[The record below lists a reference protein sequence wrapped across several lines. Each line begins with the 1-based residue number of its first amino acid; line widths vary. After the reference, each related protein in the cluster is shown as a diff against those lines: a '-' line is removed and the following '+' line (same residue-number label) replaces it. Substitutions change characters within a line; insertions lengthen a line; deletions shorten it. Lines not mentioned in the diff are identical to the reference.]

1 MQRFTGFTCELGCVD
16 HRWLDALSLTFY
28 IGPVAF
34 RCQEWAKSFIEFE
47 VQAANAFWR
56 NTTIG
61 LVALQLS
68 LVQKRKTH
76 QVKKS
81 LPLQSPD
88 GADLHVCSKPV
99 RNPWRGERGSWLG
112 GSARC
117 MTPADPLQ
125 PAFGKVK
132 CLSVSPAGMLSASCM

>member
-1 MQRFTGFTCELGCVD
+1 M
-16 HRWLDALSLTFY
+16 
-28 IGPVAF
+28 
-34 RCQEWAKSFIEFE
+34 
-47 VQAANAFWR
+47 QAANAFWR

-88 GADLHVCSKPV
+88 GSDLHVSQESFPGLV
-99 RNPWRGERGSWLG
+99 QGLRSLG
-112 GSARC
+112 VIPHTAY
-117 MTPADPLQ
+117 
-125 PAFGKVK
+125 
-132 CLSVSPAGMLSASCM
+132 LSTVVFSL